1 MQRAT
6 NRVLSHC
13 GVAGQLTATAEWS
26 DNCGAVLIIKT
37 NLSAGINACAC
48 HMRTREL
55 GNLFWYTHPF
65 LQEVL
70 NEPLYRARKYR

>member
-6 NRVLSHC
+6 NRVLLC
-13 GVAGQLTATAEWS
+13 LGVAGQLTATAEWS

-37 NLSAGINACAC
+37 NLSSGLKACAC
-48 HMRTREL
+48 HVCTREL
-55 GNLFWYTHPF
+55 CNLFWYTHPF

-70 NEPLYRARKYR
+70 NEPLYRARKYK

>member
-6 NRVLSHC
+6 NRVLSYR

-37 NLSAGINACAC
+37 NLSAGLNACAC
-48 HMRTREL
+48 HMRARAAQ
-55 GNLFWYTHPF
+55 F
-65 LQEVL
+65 VL
-70 NEPLYRARKYR
+70 VYASISAGGLE

>member
-6 NRVLSHC
+6 NCVLSYC

-26 DNCGAVLIIKT
+26 DNCGAVLTIKT
-37 NLSAGINACAC
+37 NLSAGLKACAC
-48 HMRTREL
+48 HMRTCEQ
-55 GNLFWYTHPF
+55 GNLFWYTHPS

-70 NEPLYRARKYR
+70 NEPLYRARKYK